1 MTLFAATLLAI
12 QLLPA
17 AALRPPPV
25 PMPGPAPATS
35 PSGPSAVASV
45 DARRLPIAQRRRYE
59 LFSQKC
65 GRCHGLERSLE
76 AGYGADQWDDYLKK
90 KYRRA
95 GAGISP
101 EQSEEIGA
109 FLRYWSGRK

>member
-1 MTLFAATLLAI
+1 MTLLAASLLAL

-17 AALRPPPV
+17 AALKPPPV
-25 PMPGPAPATS
+25 PMPGPADSAS
-35 PSGPSAVASV
+35 QPSKVGAP
-45 DARRLPIAQRRRYE
+45 RLPIAQRKRYE

-76 AGYGADQWDDYLKK
+76 AGFRADQWDDYLRK

-101 EQSEEIGA
+101 EQS
-109 FLRYWSGRK
+109 